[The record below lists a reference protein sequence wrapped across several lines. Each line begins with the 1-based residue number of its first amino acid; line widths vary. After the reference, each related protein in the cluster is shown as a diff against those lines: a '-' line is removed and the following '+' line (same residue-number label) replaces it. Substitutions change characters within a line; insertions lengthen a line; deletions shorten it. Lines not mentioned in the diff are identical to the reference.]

1 MTERFGFDDPLLET
15 TSFVLRVRAGQEEE
29 YLRRH
34 DQLWPEMERAL
45 LEAGI
50 LHYEIWLHG
59 PTRMLFAHQIRRRGQ
74 TPTAEGD
81 AVMARWRV
89 YMADVLE
96 MDGDRPVREPL
107 SRQFRLVAQDGAN
120 GNR

>member
-1 MTERFGFDDPLLET
+1 MIARVSLDDPTLET
-15 TSFVLRVRAGQEEE
+15 VGFLLRVRAGMEEE

-34 DQLWPEMERAL
+34 DRIWPEMEQAL
-45 LEAGI
+45 LASGI
-50 LHYEIWLHG
+50 LHYEIWLHA
-59 PTRMLFAHQIRRRGQ
+59 PTRMLFGHQIRRRGQ
-74 TPTAEGD
+74 TATPEGE

-96 MDGDRPVREPL
+96 MDGDRPVREGL